1 MTYRDDAAA
10 LRARLDE
17 AEAEIARLKA
27 RLEGRSDTT
36 GVKVSALAGGP
47 TSLDLVA
54 TVEGELHP
62 DHHDRL
68 VEALTGRGLAG
79 QPTVIGR
86 TLMANLA
93 SPQTARMLQVTVTPR
108 DGKTVIRLRETFG
121 GLLGG
126 LYGGVVGGAGGGGLG
141 LVVTPILVADP
152 TNWAFAL
159 GAAITWVGAVFGVTR
174 ALYGHLS
181 TKRVED
187 ARQLLDALVEATRA
201 ALPPARV
208 RVEEDEDDGLS
219 EAERD
224 GPPRRRAERDRG

>member
-27 RLEGRSDTT
+27 RLEGRSDTA
-36 GVKVSALAGGP
+36 GVRTSALAGGP

-62 DHHDRL
+62 DHHERL

-79 QPTVIGR
+79 QPTVVGR

-93 SPQTARMLQVTVTPR
+93 SPQTARMVQVTVTPR
-108 DGKTVIRLRETFG
+108 DGKTVIRVRETFA
-121 GLLGG
+121 GLYGG

-159 GAAITWVGAVFGVTR
+159 GAAVTWVGAVFGVTR
-174 ALYGHLS
+174 ALYGHLAA
-181 TKRVED
+181 KRVRD
-187 ARQLLDALVEATRA
+187 ARQLLEALVEATRA

-208 RVEEDEDDGLS
+208 RVEAAEDEALS
-219 EAERD
+219 EARD
-224 GPPRRRAERDRG
+224 GPPRQRAARDRG